1 MNSTVTGIRTV
12 SLAVAVVLAALI
24 GGVAL
29 VGAAAAAENIHDG
42 SVTDPSTG
50 ETVYA
55 VNTSEQNDLTYGY
68 VVENVTNSGD
78 SVKIQVTFNDQFNV
92 DSGRLSASSFSG
104 NVSCLCGGNR
114 EDVSV
119 AQGPE
124 AVDGDG
130 DGIEETIE
138 IGVQPNKRD
147 HPIDLIVNFTG
158 PIEWSE
164 ESTNVAYQVDGY
176 VDDPHSSDTP
186 RKSFEEVTVAGGI
199 YTETGEAGDVTDS
212 QATVNASYWDVPQG
226 SDLQFTYWQKGDK
239 STTQR
244 VTSNRTVGGT
254 GTVSE
259 TLSGLEPDTGYVYN
273 ACIYNNETDESN
285 AGPELAFATDSG
297 STSGTASGT
306 EGECGNI
313 DPVPVK
319 STDTGRVVAPRP
331 SSDDAP
337 DITNYRVRSTGD
349 EVTVSFDS
357 DENLVDIEADVR
369 GPDGGGT
376 LTREDFSGDRFEGF
390 EATYVADSR
399 GDYTVELLTATDSS
413 YDDGSRGEDFTGATM
428 VDSTDSATDGDSGSA
443 GGSSDGPP
451 EIRNYTVAAD
461 DSEITVSFDSSENL
475 TSIEVRIGGSGN
487 ATLETED
494 FSGNRTDGYE
504 ATYDADAG
512 GAYTLELVTAEGAD
526 GNDGA
531 AAEEYSGS
539 VTLDPD
545 DDGTPTPDDSTPD
558 DSTPDDSTTPGT
570 PGDET
575 GSPTGGD
582 GSGFGPTVVLG
593 AVLGGALLLYRR
605 R

>member
-12 SLAVAVVLAALI
+12 SLAVAVVFAALTS
-24 GGVAL
+24 VAL

-55 VNTSEQNDLTYGY
+55 ANTSEQKELTYGY
-68 VVENVTNSGD
+68 VVENVTNSGE
-78 SVKIQVTFNDQFNV
+78 SVKIQVAFNDQFNV
-92 DSGRLSASSFSG
+92 SSGRLDASSFSG
-104 NVSCLCGGNR
+104 NVTCRCGGTPQ
-114 EDVSV
+114 DVQISES
-119 AQGPE
+119 AI

-130 DGIEETIE
+130 DGIEETIR
-138 IGVQPNKRD
+138 IGVQPDERD
-147 HPIDLIVNFTG
+147 QPIDLIVNLTG
-158 PIEWSE
+158 PVEWSE
-164 ESTNVAYQVDGY
+164 ESTNVAYPVEGY
-176 VDDPHSSDTP
+176 VDDPNRSDASRT
-186 RKSFEEVTVAGGI
+186 SFETVTVAGGV
-199 YTETGEAGDVTDS
+199 YTETGEASGVTDTE
-212 QATVNASYWDVPQG
+212 ATLNASHWDVPQD
-226 SDLQFTYWQKGDK
+226 SKLQFTYWEEGNK
-239 STTQR
+239 SATQR
-244 VTSNRTVGGT
+244 VTENRTVEGT

-259 TLSGLEPDTGYVYN
+259 SVSGLDPGTDYVYKT
-273 ACIYNNETDESN
+273 CIYNADESDD
-285 AGPELAFATDSG
+285 GPTLTFATDSG
-297 STSGTASGT
+297 NTSGTPSGA
-306 EGECGNI
+306 EGGCGNI
-313 DPVPVK
+313 DPVVVRPA
-319 STDTGRVVAPRP
+319 DTSRAVAPRP
-331 SSDDAP
+331 PSDDAP

-390 EATYVADSR
+390 EATYVADSG

-413 YDDGSRGEDFTGATM
+413 YDDGSRGEDFTRATA
-428 VDSTDSATDGDSGSA
+428 VDSTDSATDGGSDSA
-443 GGSSDGPP
+443 GDSSDGPP

-461 DSEITVSFDSSENL
+461 DGEITVSFDSSENL
-475 TSIEVRIGGSGN
+475 TSIEIQVGGSGN

-512 GAYTLELVTAEGAD
+512 GAYTLELVTAEDAD

-539 VTLDPD
+539 VTLETD

-558 DSTPDDSTTPGT
+558 GSTPDDSTTPDT

-582 GSGFGPTVVLG
+582 GSGFGPIVALG